1 MHVNNE
7 AYERNKLDTIINDI
21 LENNGQLNVL
31 LN

>member
-1 MHVNNE
+1 MYVNNE
-7 AYERNKLDTIINDI
+7 VIERNKLDTIINDI